1 MTQAQYNELKALI
14 AIISQHDVM
23 LGQVLD
29 GLLYGIGQHL
39 ALQTSAIP
47 PEEAPPENAP
57 A

>member
-14 AIISQHDVM
+14 ASISQRDAM
-23 LGQVLD
+23 LGQVLA

>member
-1 MTQAQYNELKALI
+1 MNQQQYNELKALI